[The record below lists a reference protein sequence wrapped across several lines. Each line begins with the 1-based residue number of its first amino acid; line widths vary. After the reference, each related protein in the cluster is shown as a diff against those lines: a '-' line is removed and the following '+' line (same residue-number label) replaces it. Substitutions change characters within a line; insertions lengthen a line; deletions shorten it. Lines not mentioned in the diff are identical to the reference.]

1 MLRNQ
6 NESAKANVRRRQ
18 NAYCK
23 GRNPKAEDP
32 IASRNSSL
40 WILPSLAESEES
52 HALSFFVSTF
62 VIYPRDPQADRGF
75 LEHLPYLF
83 GELRVGSPLSL
94 ALTAASRILYSK
106 WERKRRDVETLSY
119 PDYGLALESTRRALE
134 DPVESMTDQTLMAV
148 CLLGFYEVSMDR
160 EMIDYASIARRL

>member
-1 MLRNQ
+1 M
-6 NESAKANVRRRQ
+6 
-18 NAYCK
+18 
-23 GRNPKAEDP
+23 
-32 IASRNSSL
+32 
-40 WILPSLAESEES
+40 
-52 HALSFFVSTF
+52 SFFVSTF
-62 VIYPRDPQADRGF
+62 VIYPRDTKADRGF

-106 WERKRRDVETLSY
+106 WERKRKDVETFSY

-148 CLLGFYEVSMDR
+148 CLLGFYEVSMEVD
-160 EMIDYASIARRL
+160 